1 MCDFEVVTLFCRS
14 WLDDDGGFAREE
26 KNTTLTAA
34 DQMKDCEKYRECPK
48 CHYHTNNSDVRH
60 NSTST

>member
-14 WLDDDGGFAREE
+14 WLNDIGGFATKV
-26 KNTTLTAA
+26 KNTTLSAA
-34 DQMKDCEKYRECPK
+34 DQMKNCETYRECPK
-48 CHYHTNNSDVRH
+48 CHYHSNNTDVRP